1 MRLYYYFEKENK
13 NKIQLQ
19 VVYSELNLSHR
30 FIRFEISNTNKYYNL
45 DFKSLNNMIK
55 KYLSLDKG
63 NISFQLQ
70 DDREVVKGDKKAI
83 NPMMDN
89 LLREMRDKGLFTS
102 GNRNK
107 VNYTLAIVYDYNRND
122 KYRIIYNEFKEN
134 YNEKNISFINFKLI
148 DENMIL
154 NEPEGLEALLSKWAV
169 DFFEQFK
176 KLFIYNVDNVDSNN
190 FGIGDEKYNKPKFL
204 EMRPKIFK

>member
-1 MRLYYYFEKENK
+1 M
-13 NKIQLQ
+13 
-19 VVYSELNLSHR
+19 
-30 FIRFEISNTNKYYNL
+30 
-45 DFKSLNNMIK
+45 
-55 KYLSLDKG
+55 SLDKG

-176 KLFIYNVDNVDSNN
+176 ELFIYNVDNIDSNN
-190 FGIGDEKYNKPKFL
+190 FGIDDEKYNKSKIL